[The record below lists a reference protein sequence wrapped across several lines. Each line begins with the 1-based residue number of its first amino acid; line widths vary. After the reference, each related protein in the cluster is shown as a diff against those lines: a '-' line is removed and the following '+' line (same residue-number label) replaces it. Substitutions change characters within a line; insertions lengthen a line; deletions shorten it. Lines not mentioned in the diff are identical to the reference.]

1 MIYLFLILVIAF
13 ILIADRR
20 SIPDAEEE
28 GMTEMEY
35 LSIMDDD

>member
-13 ILIADRR
+13 SLIADRK
-20 SIPDAEEE
+20 SIPDTEED